1 MMTRDELIKALK
13 DAPPGHSDSEVMIPF
28 DGKLFHIN
36 EVYARSG
43 NTQLVLCW
51 YEDMR

>member
-13 DAPPGHSDSEVMIPF
+13 DAPGDGCSEVMIPF

-36 EVYARSG
+36 EVYARSS